1 MKTMPELTEE
11 ERRFVRERVAGT
23 DVAEA
28 YRRAH
33 GAACEKLSPQALGG
47 KAVQLD
53 RLPRIRTWF
62 EFLSAASPKEVIEQV
77 YQTNLAYGNT
87 DESMK
92 AAKAYLDSQFAGA
105 EVAELFLRTLEECGA
120 EIVLHAEDG
129 TVYRGK
135 VRAKGSQLAAT
146 NGG

>member
-1 MKTMPELTEE
+1 MPELTEE

-33 GAACEKLSPQALGG
+33 GPDACNKLSPQALGG

-62 EFLSAASPKEVIEQV
+62 EFLAAATPKEVIEQV
-77 YQTNLAYGNT
+77 YQTNLAYGST

-92 AAKAYLDSQFAGA
+92 AARAYLDSQFAGA

-120 EIVLHAEDG
+120 EIVLHAQDG

-135 VRAKGSQLAAT
+135 VRTKGSQAAGT